1 MKQKVFFFAAPA
13 HADESL
19 DGEEDL
25 RRMALKYVDLYGE
38 GCLKDPDTPTF
49 VRRLLGKKIERE
61 LPRAG

>member
-19 DGEEDL
+19 D
-25 RRMALKYVDLYGE
+25 GE